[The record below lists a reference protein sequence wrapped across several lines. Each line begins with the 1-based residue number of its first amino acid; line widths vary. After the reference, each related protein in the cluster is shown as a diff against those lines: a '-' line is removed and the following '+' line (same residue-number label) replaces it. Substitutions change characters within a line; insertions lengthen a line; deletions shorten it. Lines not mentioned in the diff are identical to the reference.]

1 MCFKNNDHDKP
12 DACESG
18 GAPGAPS
25 SPRRSASSGTTA
37 GGW

>member
-18 GAPGAPS
+18 GAPGAP
-25 SPRRSASSGTTA
+25 RRSASSGTTA